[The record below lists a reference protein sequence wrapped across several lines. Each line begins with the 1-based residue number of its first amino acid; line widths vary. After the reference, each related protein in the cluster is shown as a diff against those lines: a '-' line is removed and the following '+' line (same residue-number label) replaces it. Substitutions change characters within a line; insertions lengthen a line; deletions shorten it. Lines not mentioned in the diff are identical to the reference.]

1 MMVVTSVR
9 SRPFSGQR
17 GRMVV
22 AVLLRLWVG
31 FLAVGSAHQLCG
43 DQLGVQAL
51 AFQQL
56 LVTALLDG
64 LAAVKHHNAVSIPNS
79 RQPMRDDQGGASLHQ
94 ALQSLPQVALAHRI
108 QVRRGF
114 VQNQHRRVLQQG
126 AGNGDT
132 LPLTA

>member
-22 AVLLRLWVG
+22 AVLLCLRVG
-31 FLAVGSAHQLCG
+31 FLAVGSAYKLG
-43 DQLGVQAL
+43 SDQLGVQPVAL
-51 AFQQL
+51 QQL
-56 LVTALLDG
+56 LVAALLDSFTV
-64 LAAVKHHNAVSIPNS
+64 VKHHNAVGVPYGGKPVRN
-79 RQPMRDDQGGASLHQ
+79 DQSSAPLHQ
-94 ALQSLPQVALAHRI
+94 ALQRLPQLALAHRV
-108 QVRRGF
+108 QMGCSL